1 MDWISDVCSSDLCAA
16 LDSGARVAV
25 LGFRPDEAGAY
36 GRIIADID
44 GTVSKMV
51 EYKDASAEE
60 RAVDLCNSG
69 VIVAGASDMWRLL
82 GAVGNN
88 NMQGEYYLPDVAT
101 GAIAEG
107 ARVAAIETDAHEVAG
122 INSRAEL
129 AAAEAQWQAF
139 KREEAMAGGASL
151 RAPDTVWFSWDTEL
165 GRDVTIEPN
174 VFFGPGVKVADGVTI
189 RANCHIDGAT
199 I

>member
-25 LGFRPDEAGAY
+25 LGFRPDDAGAY

-69 VIVAGASDMWRLL
+69 FIVAGASDMRSEERSVGKECVSQCRSRWR
-82 GAVGNN
+82 
-88 NMQGEYYLPDVAT
+88 PIPST
-101 GAIAEG
+101 
-107 ARVAAIETDAHEVAG
+107 
-122 INSRAEL
+122 
-129 AAAEAQWQAF
+129 
-139 KREEAMAGGASL
+139 K
-151 RAPDTVWFSWDTEL
+151 
-165 GRDVTIEPN
+165 PN
-174 VFFGPGVKVADGVTI
+174 HNLKPY
-189 RANCHIDGAT
+189 
-199 I
+199 